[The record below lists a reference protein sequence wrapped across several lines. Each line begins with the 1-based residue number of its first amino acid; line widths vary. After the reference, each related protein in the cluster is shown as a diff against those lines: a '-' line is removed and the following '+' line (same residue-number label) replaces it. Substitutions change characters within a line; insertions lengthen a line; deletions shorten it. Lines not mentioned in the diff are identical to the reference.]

1 MADFLILDNEKKN
14 DNVNNVYNRKKSWF
28 FWQIGELFYS
38 FQKIRTKEKIQL
50 YRLLST
56 MLNAWLTL
64 IKAVWVLE
72 KQQKKGT
79 YKKILMRFSENLTS
93 WKRLSDCLADFPNDF
108 SEAEVWMVK
117 SGEKTWQLTD
127 VLMELAIQ
135 TERLDSINWKIKS
148 AMIYPTFI
156 VLVVVSV
163 VYVIMTM
170 VVPKL
175 VEVFWDKETLPN
187 STKNLISVSEFLSNN
202 WVFILIFLIVLYVFF
217 FFWRRTPTWAYIFD
231 EYVFKIPIF
240 WPMMKKIIL
249 SKFSRIFSWLI
260 SSWVSVLESLRIT
273 AEAVWNEVYKQR
285 ILLINEDVS
294 KGIKIWE
301 SLDWDKLFP
310 DMMVQMIQVWEET
323 AKLEETVLKV
333 SDYYD
338 EEVDNTI
345 ANINKLLEPIIII
358 SLAIVVGFIAMAI
371 LEPIM
376 NLADTVSNK

>member
-38 FQKIRTKEKIQL
+38 FQKIKTKEKIQL

-64 IKAVWVLE
+64 VKAVWVLE

-175 VEVFWDKETLPN
+175 VEVFWDKETLPD
-187 STKNLISVSEFLSNN
+187 STKNLIAVSEFLSNN

-358 SLAIVVGFIAMAI
+358 SLAIVVGFIAIAI

>member
-64 IKAVWVLE
+64 VKAVWVLE

-175 VEVFWDKETLPN
+175 VDVFWDKETLPD
-187 STKNLISVSEFLSNN
+187 STKNLIAVSEFLSNN

>member
-64 IKAVWVLE
+64 VKAVWVLE

-260 SSWVSVLESLRIT
+260 NSWVSVLESLRIT

-358 SLAIVVGFIAMAI
+358 SLAIVVGFIAMSI

>member
-38 FQKIRTKEKIQL
+38 FQKIKTKEKIQL

-64 IKAVWVLE
+64 VKAVWVLE
-72 KQQKKGT
+72 KQQKKRT

-127 VLMELAIQ
+127 VLIELAIQ

-175 VEVFWDKETLPN
+175 VEVFWDKETLPD
-187 STKNLISVSEFLSNN
+187 STKNLIAVSEFLSNN

>member
-64 IKAVWVLE
+64 VKAVWILE

-358 SLAIVVGFIAMAI
+358 SLAIVVGFIAMSI

>member
-64 IKAVWVLE
+64 VKAVWVLE

-127 VLMELAIQ
+127 VLMELAVQ
-135 TERLDSINWKIKS
+135 TERLDSINWKIRS

>member
-64 IKAVWVLE
+64 VKAVWVLE

-217 FFWRRTPTWAYIFD
+217 FFWRRTPIWAYIFD

>member
-64 IKAVWVLE
+64 VKAVWVLE

-202 WVFILIFLIVLYVFF
+202 WIFILIFLIVLYVFF

>member
-64 IKAVWVLE
+64 VKAVWVLE

-175 VEVFWDKETLPN
+175 VEVFWDKETLPD
-187 STKNLISVSEFLSNN
+187 STKNLIAVSEFLSNN

-231 EYVFKIPIF
+231 EYVFKMPIF

>member
-64 IKAVWVLE
+64 VKAVWVLE

-93 WKRLSDCLADFPNDF
+93 WKSLSDCLADFPNDF

-358 SLAIVVGFIAMAI
+358 SLAIVVGFIAIAI

>member
-64 IKAVWVLE
+64 VKAVWVLE

-217 FFWRRTPTWAYIFD
+217 FFWRTPTWAYIFD

>member
-38 FQKIRTKEKIQL
+38 FQKIKTKEKIQL

-64 IKAVWVLE
+64 VKAVWVLE

-175 VEVFWDKETLPN
+175 VDVFWDKETLPD
-187 STKNLISVSEFLSNN
+187 STKNLIAVSEFLSNN

-301 SLDWDKLFP
+301 SIDWDKLFP

>member
-14 DNVNNVYNRKKSWF
+14 DNVNTVYNRKKSWF

-64 IKAVWVLE
+64 VKAVWVLE

-79 YKKILMRFSENLTS
+79 HKKILMRFSENLTS

>member
-38 FQKIRTKEKIQL
+38 FQKIKTKEKIQL

-64 IKAVWVLE
+64 VKAVWVLE

-202 WVFILIFLIVLYVFF
+202 WIFILIFLIVLYVFF

>member
-64 IKAVWVLE
+64 VKAVWVLE

-323 AKLEETVLKV
+323 AKLAETVLKV

>member
-64 IKAVWVLE
+64 VKAVWVLE

-358 SLAIVVGFIAMAI
+358 SLAIVVGFIAIAI
-371 LEPIM
+371 LEPLM

>member
-38 FQKIRTKEKIQL
+38 FQKIKTKEKIQL

-64 IKAVWVLE
+64 VKAVWVLE

-175 VEVFWDKETLPN
+175 VDVFWDKETLPD
-187 STKNLISVSEFLSNN
+187 STKNLIAVSEFLSNN

>member
-38 FQKIRTKEKIQL
+38 FQKIKTKEKIQL

-64 IKAVWVLE
+64 VKAVWVLE

-175 VEVFWDKETLPN
+175 VDVFWDKETLPD
-187 STKNLISVSEFLSNN
+187 STKNLIAVSEFLSNN

-217 FFWRRTPTWAYIFD
+217 FFWRRTPTWAYIID